1 MKSLGQFATGSRTTR
16 LTIVVAAI
24 SFVTACGS
32 NGRSSESGV
41 DQAEVD
47 IDAFAG
53 ATDPTLRPLG
63 IDVYVETG
71 DIDAL
76 RRRGKIRFAN
86 VARAHI
92 EELPRLRWGMP
103 HEDALAREF
112 ADRLQLELQIQE
124 FATDAAAQ
132 QALREGLVDG
142 IVGRSGDGIAPPG
155 EGIAESTAFNRI
167 PGVLVSR
174 TGSAPQTL
182 ADLSG
187 RTVSFGRQSSL
198 LGAGDLIK
206 QRNSSVKIDTIDVKS
221 AEDAIDMILD
231 GRVDVTLV
239 ERWVAKAVAEV
250 HPDLEIGAEFGEIVY
265 TAAVRES
272 NPDLLRLINDFAFQV
287 LPVGE
292 AGSELLGDLDEI
304 KERRVLRVLT
314 VNGPSSYYVYKGEL
328 VGFDLDL
335 VRMFADE
342 QDLIMQMVVAPST
355 ELLELWLERG
365 IGDMIGSGIISTA
378 IENTSAV
385 VATRPYHDVHPVIIA
400 RRDLGLT
407 SAEHLAGRV
416 VVVSHNNP
424 YLPLIQAVADE
435 QDFRLET
442 TPDAESTTQLLTRL
456 EDGDAEITVLESHL
470 AEAELPDH
478 PTLEIIHRV
487 DDTPGRAWA
496 VRTDQP
502 ELLAALN
509 GFLDREV
516 GRVTHAVLI
525 RKYFRRDTRRVERP
539 GLQEDGSLSRWDD
552 LIQQYTIG
560 TDFDWRLLTAQMFQE
575 SRFDPEAR
583 SHAGAYGLMQM
594 MPQTARQM
602 GVSDISDPE
611 QQIKAGAEYMEWL
624 YSRFSSD
631 LSTAD
636 RLAFTLAAYN
646 AGWGHV
652 RDARHVAELTGRDP
666 DRWFDSVEHSM
677 LSLSDPDVYSFTRHG
692 YVRGREPVN
701 YVRRINEL
709 GLMYFRM
716 APSN

>member
-1 MKSLGQFATGSRTTR
+1 MKPLRAFATGSRTNQFTMAV
-16 LTIVVAAI
+16 TAVVFLA
-24 SFVTACGS
+24 ACGS
-32 NGRSSESGV
+32 SSRSTDS
-41 DQAEVD
+41 QADSD
-47 IDAFAG
+47 IDALGG
-53 ATDPTLRPLG
+53 AVDPTLRPLG

-103 HEDALAREF
+103 HEDELAREF
-112 ADRLQLELQIQE
+112 ADRLELELQIQE
-124 FATDAAAQ
+124 FPTDQAAQ
-132 QALREGLVDG
+132 QALRDGLVDA

-174 TGSAPQTL
+174 TGAAPQTL
-182 ADLSG
+182 DELSG
-187 RTVSFGRQSSL
+187 RTVSFGLQSSL
-198 LGAGDLIK
+198 IGAGDLIK
-206 QRNSSVKIDTIDVKS
+206 ERNSSVQIDTIDVKS
-221 AEDAIDMILD
+221 AEEAIDMMLD
-231 GRVDVTLV
+231 GGVDVTLA
-239 ERWVAKAVAEV
+239 ERWVAEAVAEV

-292 AGSELLGDLDEI
+292 DGSELFGDLDEI

-314 VNGPSSYYVYKGEL
+314 INGPSSYYVYKGDL

-342 QDLIMQMVVAPST
+342 QNLIVQMVVAPST
-355 ELLELWLERG
+355 DLLELWLKRG
-365 IGDMIGSGIISTA
+365 IGDMIGAGIIS
-378 IENTSAV
+378 SALKDTTDV
-385 VATRPYHDVHPVIIA
+385 VATRAYHDVAPVIIA

-407 SAEHLAGRV
+407 SAEDIAGRD

-424 YLPLIQAVADE
+424 YLPLIQAVAEE
-435 QDFRLET
+435 QGFRLET
-442 TPDAESTTQLLTRL
+442 TPDAESTTQLLMRL
-456 EDGDAEITVLESHL
+456 ESGEADLTVLESHL
-470 AEAELPDH
+470 AEAELPDY
-478 PTLEIIHRV
+478 PTLDIIDRV

-502 ELLAALN
+502 ELLDALN
-509 GFLDREV
+509 GFFDREV

-525 RKYFRRDTRRVERP
+525 RKYFRRDTRRVEQP
-539 GLQEDGSLSRWDD
+539 ELEADGSLSPWDD
-552 LIQQYTIG
+552 LIQQYAVD
-560 TDFDWRLLTAQMFQE
+560 TDFDWRMLSAQMFQE

-636 RLAFTLAAYN
+636 RMAFTLAAYN

-652 RDARHVAELTGRDP
+652 RDARRVAELTGRDP

-677 LSLSDPDVYSFTRHG
+677 LSLSDPDVYNYTRHG
-692 YVRGREPVN
+692 YVRGKEPVY

-709 GLMYFRM
+709 GLMYFRL